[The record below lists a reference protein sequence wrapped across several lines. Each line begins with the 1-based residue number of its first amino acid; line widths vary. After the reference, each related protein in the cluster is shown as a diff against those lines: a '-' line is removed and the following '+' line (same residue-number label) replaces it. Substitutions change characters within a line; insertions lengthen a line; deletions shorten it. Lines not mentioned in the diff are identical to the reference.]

1 MARLICDVYRPG
13 GEPFEG
19 DSRYILR
26 RALKEAE
33 EMGYTFKVGPECEFF
48 LFHMDENAMPTTI
61 SHEQA
66 GYFDLGPVD
75 LGGECQKGYGA
86 DPGGYGLCCGVVTS

>member
-13 GEPFEG
+13 DPFEG
-19 DSRYILR
+19 DSRYILKK
-26 RALKEAE
+26 ALKEAE

-48 LFHMDENAMPTTI
+48 LFHMDENAMPTTL

-66 GYFDLGPVD
+66 GYFDWVLWIWGK
-75 LGGECQKGYGA
+75 CQKRYGA
-86 DPGGYGLCCGVVTS
+86 DPGGYGVCCGNKPS